1 MPTTLYP
8 PHIMYCLYPPRSQ
21 YNPIWEFGYSIPG
34 TGPCDMTF
42 TSVTGHLMSL
52 DFPSQVWEKV
62 WDTREAELQQILS
75 GRY

>member
-1 MPTTLYP
+1 MSHVLLLT
-8 PHIMYCLYPPRSQ
+8 PRSQ